1 VAAVMPPVADA
12 KTAAAM
18 RPFSFWAADYT
29 ARTGRPGQSLFSAL
43 LHHSHW
49 LFRIFN

>member
-1 VAAVMPPVADA
+1 MPPVADA

-29 ARTGRPGQSLFSAL
+29 ARTGRPGQSLFPPPITIAIGY
-43 LHHSHW
+43 
-49 LFRIFN
+49 FEY